1 MAISKESL
9 ASDTDDFFKETG
21 FGNKVTE
28 PNQRLMNKDGSSNVQ
43 RKGLSMF
50 ESSSFYHSLITMPWW
65 KFNGIVFLSYF
76 ILNLIFASLYY
87 FLDIEHLNGIIE
99 TSEADKFFEAFF
111 FSTQTIST
119 VGFGRLN
126 PSGMIIS
133 SIAAIESMVGLLGFA
148 LATGLLYG
156 RFSRPVVKLL
166 YSKNAIIAPY
176 KGGKGFMF
184 RIANKRKNELVEVE
198 AMVIMSHV
206 ENENGKNV
214 RKYNTL
220 SLELRRISILSMTW
234 TIVHPIDESSP
245 MVRFNPEDFEKKNVE
260 WLVTIKCFEETFSQN
275 VHSRTSYKYD
285 ELVHGA
291 KFNTIAEAGPNG
303 SVIVELN
310 RLNDYERVTV

>member
-1 MAISKESL
+1 MAISKKNL
-9 ASDTDDFFKETG
+9 ASDTDDFFRETG

-28 PNQRLMNKDGSSNVQ
+28 PNQRLMNKDGSSNVE
-43 RKGLSMF
+43 RKGLSVF
-50 ESSSFYHSLITMPWW
+50 ASSSFYHSLITMPWW

-99 TSEADKFFEAFF
+99 ANEVDKFFEAFF
-111 FSTQTIST
+111 FSTQTITT

-126 PSGMIIS
+126 PSGMTNS

-176 KGGKGFMF
+176 RGGKGFMF

-198 AMVIMSHV
+198 AVVIMSHV
-206 ENENGKNV
+206 ENENGKYV

-220 SLELRRISILSMTW
+220 NLELKRISQLSMTW

-245 MVRFNPEDFEKKNVE
+245 MVHMTPEDFEKKNVE
-260 WLVTIKCFEETFSQN
+260 WLVMIKCFEETFSQN

-291 KFNTIAEAGPNG
+291 KFSNITEAGPNG

-310 RLNDYERVTV
+310 RLNEFERAPI